1 MSYLLSNH
9 DWSHPVP
16 IAYGPGRLAEIG
28 DHCVALDMKNPLIV
42 TDKDSREL
50 PFVLQTQTSLEHQGL
65 GSQVFSD
72 ISPNPRDHEINSAKV
87 IFCKGNHDGVIAI
100 GGGSG
105 MDGGKATCLTAN
117 NDIDL
122 RHFDYDAR
130 ERGVQG

>member
-28 DHCVALDMKNPLIV
+28 KRCVALDMKNPLIV

-50 PFVLQTQTSLEHQGL
+50 PFILRTQSSLERQGV

-72 ISPNPRDHEINSAKV
+72 ISPNPRDHEIRSAKG
-87 IFCKGNHDGVIAI
+87 IYLSLIHI
-100 GGGSG
+100 
-105 MDGGKATCLTAN
+105 
-117 NDIDL
+117 
-122 RHFDYDAR
+122 
-130 ERGVQG
+130 

>member
-28 DHCVALDMKNPLIV
+28 NHCLALDMKNPLIV

-50 PFVLQTQTSLEHQGL
+50 PFVLQTKTSLEHQGL
-65 GSQVFSD
+65 RSQVFSD

-87 IFCKGNHDGVIAI
+87 IFCEGNHDGVIAI

-122 RHFDYDAR
+122 WHFN
-130 ERGVQG
+130 